1 MASTLEAEGKKSK
14 IESVIVSRS
23 SNPEKKLMAVFEDA
37 EGKKVKTTHFG
48 QRGASDYTK
57 HGDKERMERYLERH
71 GGGFETSTKE
81 DWKDPT
87 TAGSLSRW
95 ILWNKPSLSASF
107 ADYKKRFGLKG
118 SLTVSK
124 SAEGLEV
131 KNEQKFVL
139 KNPQDYEDMMD
150 EIRPQLEAHKV
161 PWKLWYLERKL
172 DGVGGKTWKRDG
184 VYPVVIIK
192 PNEMELKWPNGFT
205 KYLRKQKGG
214 MYHRVGVSG
223 NPYKHLIYKGNHIYG
238 NDEELEYEGK
248 GVAWY
253 DPKIDRN
260 RFETLEI
267 ESLENSRLGLGKM
280 RGVWKGRPSTPKKKD
295 IILPP
300 QFKKMMEDVGF
311 SDFITKMEMGS
322 ELRLKPIWRL
332 KDAPMGVKVDIPLE
346 MGGNYIARDATL
358 VEVKPADQS
367 TVKEYLKKPQEV
379 LSKYPNNEKAKKQV
393 EKAKNGELLS
403 VVFNVSHFT
412 KGLKQKLAPY
422 IKDEDYFVTAG
433 FPEQI
438 LEVPYQTLKYSPEA
452 DKYYTEGQ
460 PEPHLDTTSQML
472 KDLGLDYQAEW
483 AKPPKP
489 VSRVVWRRPTPFQ
502 KKEADIV
509 AAEVAPIDF
518 EDLHSELLDHK
529 KQTGKRPIEWFT
541 EKRKKDWFQ
550 QYDFIKFL
558 DDAGFEWSPNI
569 VAIQENECKGVFE
582 YNEHTFFLYQTE
594 YLRWARKR
602 NAHDW
607 TATPTAN
614 TKSYWVAVA
623 KFDKRSGEYDYV
635 DAIFPRNNFRQGNSE
650 WEQTIDIEYTKKKDM
665 VPLVRTWIDRNLY
678 RPRISTDMV
687 EDLMV
692 SQGQYIRPTF
702 YISEMTLPQATE
714 PQKVMFYYDYQEGK
728 VHALLTQKKVGGFLF
743 MLDNY
748 WPLRPGI
755 FNGRNPLYNDN
766 KLLLPYLVAGVII
779 QYPVPF
785 TEETMKE
792 INKSPIH
799 WINKTTGWS
808 ERELTQQEVEETA
821 LIQEMVD
828 IVEVE
833 PEIGIEDAWLEH
845 LMFDYDDKEFPKQ
858 GKWVRKWPFNTNNIN
873 GGSLP
878 RNKVQ
883 FEAKSPAQKS
893 LDKWTNEDWG
903 TKSGKPS
910 TQGSQATGER
920 YLPRKAREA
929 LTDKEYQETSAKKR
943 RDTAKGK
950 QFSQQPDDIEKKTAK
965 YRSEVF
971 EAIEGTGSNARFTDQ
986 PDPKIYRDP
995 SLRQKAR
1002 NKLLKGN
1009 KGGDEGEWSARKA
1022 QMAATEYRKMYENK
1036 YGEGKNPY
1044 FAESTHPVREEM
1056 VIQFLEQW
1064 LSDPPAGFKRNLPQ
1078 ADIDWDGLELKI
1090 TMIPYKAGRK
1100 FFRDIF
1106 SDGQIRKGYG
1116 EMEGVLEPVSNV
1128 ETDPA
1133 TLIFRW

>member
-37 EGKKVKTTHFG
+37 EGKKIKTTHFG

-95 ILWNKPSLSASF
+95 ILWNKPSLKGSF
-107 ADYKKRFGLKG
+107 DDYKRRFGLKG
-118 SLTVSK
+118 SINVSK

-131 KNEQKFVL
+131 KKEQ
-139 KNPQDYEDMMD
+139 NGDDED
-150 EIRPQLEAHKV
+150 L
-161 PWKLWYLERKL
+161 
-172 DGVGGKTWKRDG
+172 G
-184 VYPVVIIK
+184 
-192 PNEMELKWPNGFT
+192 
-205 KYLRKQKGG
+205 
-214 MYHRVGVSG
+214 
-223 NPYKHLIYKGNHIYG
+223 
-238 NDEELEYEGK
+238 YEGK
-248 GVAWY
+248 GVNWY
-253 DPKIDRN
+253 DPKIERN
-260 RFETLEI
+260 RIETLEWNPLKKKGI
-267 ESLENSRLGLGKM
+267 
-280 RGVWKGRPSTPKKKD
+280 WKGKPSTPKKKD

-300 QFKKMMEDVGF
+300 QFKKMMDDVGF
-311 SDFITKMEMGS
+311 TDFTTEMKMGS
-322 ELRLKPIWRL
+322 ELHLKPIFRL
-332 KDAPMGVKVDIPLE
+332 KDAPIGVKFDIPIE
-346 MGGNYIARDATL
+346 MGGGYFAKNATL
-358 VEVKPADQS
+358 MEVKPADES
-367 TVKEYLKKPQEV
+367 TVNEYLKIHKEI
-379 LSKYPNNEKAKKQV
+379 SAKYPLNDKLKADI
-393 EKAKNGELLS
+393 ERAKNGELLS
-403 VVFNVSHFT
+403 VIFNVSHFSNE
-412 KGLKQKLAPY
+412 
-422 IKDEDYFVTAG
+422 IKNKFHQIQDEDYFVTVG

-438 LEVPYQTLKYSPEA
+438 LHIPHQSLKYSPEA
-452 DKYYTEGQ
+452 DKYYAQGQ
-460 PEPHLDTTSQML
+460 DEPYLDTTNQML
-472 KDLGLDYQAEW
+472 KDLGIDYKAEW
-483 AKPPKP
+483 AKPPTP
-489 VSRVVWRRPTPFQ
+489 VSRVVWRRPTLSQ
-502 KKEADIV
+502 KQEADII
-509 AAEVAPIDF
+509 AAEVHRIDF
-518 EDLHSELLDHK
+518 EEIHSQLLDHK
-529 KQTGKRPIEWFT
+529 EKTGKKPLEWFT
-541 EKRKKDWFQ
+541 EKRKKTWFQ

-582 YNEHTFFLYQTE
+582 YHEHTFFLYQTE

-650 WEQTIDIEYTKKKDM
+650 WKKTIDIEYTKKSEM
-665 VPLVRTWIDRNLY
+665 APLVRTWIDRNLY
-678 RPRISTDMV
+678 RPRVSTDMV
-687 EDLMV
+687 EDIMV

-702 YISEMTLPQATE
+702 HISEMNLKTLTE
-714 PQKVMFYYDYQEGK
+714 PQKIMFYYDYQENK
-728 VHALLTQKKVGGFLF
+728 VHALLTETKTEGFYF

-748 WPLRPGI
+748 WPLQPGI
-755 FNGRNPLYNDN
+755 FNGKNPLYKANR
-766 KLLLPYLVAGVII
+766 LLLPYLVAGVLI
-779 QYPVPF
+779 QYSVPL
-785 TEETMKE
+785 TEETMEE

-808 ERELTQQEVEETA
+808 ERELSEKEVEETA

-845 LMFDYDDKEFPKQ
+845 LMFDYDETESVK
-858 GKWVRKWPFNTNNIN
+858 KWPFNEYTSTFNYP
-873 GGSLP
+873 SKE
-878 RNKVQ
+878 KVFQ
-883 FEAKSPAQKS
+883 AKSPAQKS
-893 LDKWTNEDWG
+893 LDKWTKEDWG

-929 LTDKEYQETSAKKR
+929 LTDKEYQETSDTKR

-950 QFSQQPDDIEKKTAK
+950 QFSQQPDDIEEKTAK

-971 EAIEGTGSNARFTDQ
+971 EAIEGTGSKARFTDQ

-995 SLRQKAR
+995 ALRQKAR
-1002 NKLLKGN
+1002 NNLLKGN

-1044 FAESTHPVREEM
+1044 F
-1056 VIQFLEQW
+1056 
-1064 LSDPPAGFKRNLPQ
+1064 
-1078 ADIDWDGLELKI
+1078 
-1090 TMIPYKAGRK
+1090 
-1100 FFRDIF
+1100 
-1106 SDGQIRKGYG
+1106 
-1116 EMEGVLEPVSNV
+1116 
-1128 ETDPA
+1128 
-1133 TLIFRW
+1133 

>member
-1 MASTLEAEGKKSK
+1 
-14 IESVIVSRS
+14 
-23 SNPEKKLMAVFEDA
+23 MAVFEDA

-150 EIRPQLEAHKV
+150 EIRPQLEAHKI
-161 PWKLWYLERKL
+161 PWKLWYLEKKFK
-172 DGVGGKTWKRDG
+172 GVEGKTWKREG
-184 VYPVVIIK
+184 VYPVVIIR
-192 PNEMELKWPNGFT
+192 PNEMELKMPDAFT

-214 MYHRVGVSG
+214 VHG
-223 NPYKHLIYKGNHIYG
+223 NPYKHLIFKGNHIYG
-238 NDEELEYEGK
+238 DDEELEYEGK
-248 GVAWY
+248 GVAWF

-295 IILPP
+295 MILPP

-332 KDAPMGVKVDIPLE
+332 KDAPMGIKVDIPLE
-346 MGGNYIARDATL
+346 MGGNYIARNATL
-358 VEVKPADQS
+358 VEVKPADKS
-367 TVKEYLKKPQEV
+367 TVKKYLKKPLEV
-379 LSKYPNNEKAKKQV
+379 LSKFPTNEKAKKQV

-403 VVFNVSHFT
+403 VTFNVSHFT
-412 KGLKQKLAPY
+412 KGLKNRFADY
-422 IKDEDYFVTAG
+422 IQDGDYFVTTG

-438 LEVPYQTLKYSPEA
+438 LEISHLTLKYSPEA
-452 DKYYTEGQ
+452 DQYYTEGQ
-460 PEPHLDTTSQML
+460 PEPYLDTTSQML

-483 AKPPKP
+483 ARVPKQI
-489 VSRVVWRRPTPFQ
+489 SRFSWKRPTPFQ
-502 KKEADIV
+502 KQEADII
-509 AAEVAPIDF
+509 AAEVQPISFD
-518 EDLHSELLDHK
+518 DLHDDLLNHK
-529 KQTGKRPIEWFT
+529 RQTGERPIEWFNT
-541 EKRKKDWFQ
+541 KQKRKDWRE

-558 DDAGFEWSPNI
+558 DDAGYEWSPNI
-569 VAIQENECKGVFE
+569 IAVQENECKGVLE
-582 YNEHTFFLYQTE
+582 YQDYTFFLYQTE
-594 YLRWARKR
+594 YLRWSSKR
-602 NAHDW
+602 NDHDW
-607 TATPTAN
+607 TETPTAN
-614 TKSYWVAVA
+614 TKCWWVAVG
-623 KFDKRSGEYDYV
+623 KFDKRSGEYDFIR
-635 DAIFPRNNFRQGNSE
+635 AIFPNNSFRQGDVR
-650 WEQTIDIEYTKKKDM
+650 WERTIDIEYTKKSEI
-665 VPLVRTWIDRNLY
+665 VPYVRKWINENLY
-678 RPRISTDMV
+678 RPQVSTDMV

-692 SQGQYIRPTF
+692 SQGQYIRPIF
-702 YISEMTLPQATE
+702 HISEMTLPQETE
-714 PQKVMFYYDYQEGK
+714 PRKVMFYYDYQEGK
-728 VHALLTQKKVGGFLF
+728 VHALLTNKVGQFFFL
-743 MLDNY
+743 LDNY
-748 WPLRPGI
+748 VPQRAGI
-755 FNGRNPLYNDN
+755 FSLNSPIINDR
-766 KLLLPYLVAGVII
+766 LLLPYLVAGVLM

-792 INKSPIH
+792 INESPIH
-799 WINKTTGWS
+799 WVNKTTGWS
-808 ERELTQQEVEETA
+808 ERELSQKEVEETA
-821 LIQEMVD
+821 LVQEMVD
-828 IVEVE
+828 LVEVE
-833 PEIGIEDAWLEH
+833 PRITIEEAWIEH
-845 LMFDYDDKEFPKQ
+845 LDFYYEETDKDYKDRA
-858 GKWVRKWPFNTNNIN
+858 WVRKWPFNDYTMR
-873 GGSLP
+873 GSTLP
-878 RNKVQ
+878 RNRVQ
-883 FEAKSPAQKS
+883 SFEAKSPAQKS
-893 LDKWTNEDWG
+893 LDKWTKEDWG

-929 LTDKEYQETSAKKR
+929 LTDKEYARTSAKKR
-943 RDTAKGK
+943 RDTAKGM
-950 QFSQQPDDIEKKTAK
+950 QFSQQPDDIEEKTAK
-965 YRSEVF
+965 YRAEIF

-995 SLRQKAR
+995 ALRQKAR
-1002 NKLLKGN
+1002 NKLLKGD
-1009 KGGDEGEWSARKA
+1009 KGGDEGQWSARKA
-1022 QMAATEYRKMYENK
+1022 QMAATEYRKLYEDK

-1056 VIQFLEQW
+1056 VVQFLEQW
-1064 LSDPPAGFKRNLPQ
+1064 LSNPPAGFKRNRPQ
-1078 ADIDWDGLELKI
+1078 TDIDWDGSELKI
-1090 TMIPYKAGRK
+1090 TMTPYKAGRK

-1106 SDGQIRKGYG
+1106 TDGQMRKGYG
-1116 EMEGVLEPVSNV
+1116 QMEGVLEPVSNV